1 MVAQARVGSRRALG
15 IVTIIPGVAIL
26 IVSLAFNF
34 LGDGIRDAL
43 DPRTIRR

>member
-1 MVAQARVGSRRALG
+1 MVADGRVVLRRAPH
-15 IVTIIPGVAIL
+15 VTVLPGLVIL
-26 IVSLAFNF
+26 AVSLAFNF

>member
-1 MVAQARVGSRRALG
+1 MVADGRVVLRRAPH
-15 IVTIIPGVAIL
+15 VTVEPGLVIL
-26 IVSLAFNF
+26 AVSLAFNF